1 MTPDQ
6 HEQDC
11 AEALLGY
18 AYNLALTY
26 NHNPGDMDASMI
38 GLLVRAIELY
48 TEKQINISGM
58 YQ

>member
-6 HEQDC
+6 LEEDC
-11 AEALLGY
+11 ATALLGY

-26 NHNPGDMDASMI
+26 NHNPGDMDASI
-38 GLLVRAIELY
+38 IALLVRAIELHS
-48 TEKQINISGM
+48 EKEINMIGM

>member
-6 HEQDC
+6 FEEDC

-26 NHNPGDMDASMI
+26 NHNHGDMDASMI

-48 TEKQINISGM
+48 SEKNVTIAGM

>member
-6 HEQDC
+6 LEEDC

-26 NHNPGDMDASMI
+26 NQHPGDMDASI
-38 GLLVRAIELY
+38 IALLAKAIELY
-48 TEKQINISGM
+48 AEKPISISGM

>member
-26 NHNPGDMDASMI
+26 NHNSGDMDASI
-38 GLLVRAIELY
+38 IALLAKAIELY
-48 TEKQINISGM
+48 SHKQVNISGM

>member
-6 HEQDC
+6 LEQDC

-26 NHNPGDMDASMI
+26 NHNSGDMDASI
-38 GLLVRAIELY
+38 IALLVRAIELY
-48 TEKQINISGM
+48 SHKEINMIGM

>member
-1 MTPDQ
+1 MTPDK

-26 NHNPGDMDASMI
+26 NHNPGDMDASI
-38 GLLVRAIELY
+38 IALLVRAIELY
-48 TEKQINISGM
+48 SKKEINMIGM

>member
-26 NHNPGDMDASMI
+26 NQNQGDMDASI
-38 GLLVRAIELY
+38 IALLAKAIELY
-48 TEKQINISGM
+48 SEKQVSISGM

>member
-26 NHNPGDMDASMI
+26 NQNSGDMDASI
-38 GLLVRAIELY
+38 IALLAKAIELY
-48 TEKQINISGM
+48 TEKPISISGM

>member
-18 AYNLALTY
+18 AYNLAATY
-26 NHNPGDMDASMI
+26 NHNPGDMDASI
-38 GLLVRAIELY
+38 IALLVRAIELY
-48 TEKQINISGM
+48 SEKEINMIGM

>member
-6 HEQDC
+6 LEEEC

-26 NHNPGDMDASMI
+26 NHNPGDMDASI
-38 GLLVRAIELY
+38 IALLVRAIELY
-48 TEKQINISGM
+48 SEKQVNMIGM

>member
-26 NHNPGDMDASMI
+26 NQNPGDMDASMI
-38 GLLVRAIELY
+38 GLLVRAIEIH
-48 TEKQINISGM
+48 TEKQINIVGM

>member
-6 HEQDC
+6 FEQDC

-26 NHNPGDMDASMI
+26 NHNPGDMDASI
-38 GLLVRAIELY
+38 IALLAKAIELY
-48 TEKQINISGM
+48 SEKQVNISGM

>member
-6 HEQDC
+6 FEEDC

-26 NHNPGDMDASMI
+26 NHHHGDMDASMI

-48 TEKQINISGM
+48 SEKNVTIAGM